1 MSNDN
6 LMLLFTAGIFLI
18 ALLTFALCESSSDKI
33 KILTITFCATYR
45 KNHKKIVAPYPNWKT
60 TILTL

>member
-18 ALLTFALCESSSDKI
+18 ALLTFIVLLIEKI
-33 KILTITFCATYR
+33 S
-45 KNHKKIVAPYPNWKT
+45 KK
-60 TILTL
+60 